1 MPPREPLDILVPL
14 ALAAT
19 LLALLIYGWVKVLT

>member
-1 MPPREPLDILVPL
+1 MKARLLTLCV

-19 LLALLIYGWVKVLT
+19 LLALVNAGVSTSPG